1 VTVRRTQGSAVF
13 VKICGIT
20 NEEDALLATAL
31 DADAIGFVFAPSPRQ
46 VDAETVRDIVKRIP
60 REVHTVGVFRNERPE
75 RIAAVVAR
83 TGLHGVQLHGE
94 EPASEVAWLHERVQF
109 VIQAFRAGD
118 LALGGAA
125 QSAADI
131 ILVDS
136 PDPGS
141 GKVFDWRLAEGAPS
155 GIRLMI
161 AGGLT
166 PANVGEAIRLVRP
179 WGVDVATGVE
189 EKPGRKDATKLRE
202 FIVAARRAGDEVADR
217 TVDLTLEEGIGGVTR
232 PWDWQLDE

>member
-1 VTVRRTQGSAVF
+1 VF

-31 DADAIGFVFAPSPRQ
+31 DADALGFVFASSPRQ
-46 VDAETVRDIVKRIP
+46 VDADTVRDIAKRLP
-60 REVHTVGVFRNERPE
+60 REIHTIGVFRNHRPE
-75 RIAAVVAR
+75 HILDVVSR
-83 TGLHGVQLHGE
+83 TGLHGVQLHGA
-94 EPASEVAWLHERVQF
+94 EPESEVEWLRDRVQF
-109 VIQAFRAGD
+109 VIKAYRAGD
-118 LALGGAA
+118 PALATAGK
-125 QSAADI
+125 SRADI

-155 GIRLMI
+155 GIRLML

-166 PANVGEAIRLVRP
+166 PENVGEAIRLVRP
-179 WGVDVATGVE
+179 WGVDVSSGVE
-189 EKPGRKDATKLRE
+189 ERPGRKDSRKLRE
-202 FIVAARRAGDEVADR
+202 FVLAARHAGEVVADR
-217 TVDLTLEEGIGGVTR
+217 EIDLTTSDDIAGVTR